1 MNNNINNKF
10 NTNKTKSSA
19 IISSKKTSTR
29 GFIIGAGII
38 GVAALF
44 ALPDTSIDF
53 SKFNK
58 AEKNDDLSDIG
69 NEWPDNLVYSTYPQ
83 DLMDVKDFAVKLSKK
98 ESNYITQKG
107 WDYECSLT
115 NRNSIYMD
123 YSNGEINE
131 VDQNANIVKTF
142 NLVPVGESE
151 YISNVSIQEI
161 KDNNLIIKYV
171 LVNEESK
178 QETLF
183 VSKYNEFD
191 ELTVL
196 AKKDIN
202 NKSFETSFVIYDEN
216 MDEFLLVSSIDDN
229 TYNFSIYSDQIG
241 EIASHNIELNT
252 FISKENVIFS
262 KGIGYLVTDTQGSFT
277 ITYDKV
283 TKDKPMYGGKN
294 VNSIHRFGDAVVSV
308 YNYDI
313 DSYREESMLSVKT
326 TDNTYISV
334 IPNNS
339 YVNHVWMLEDGY
351 VAVFEEHHSSEETG
365 KDKAVYGSS
374 LYKIVRYN
382 ENGEEIWS
390 HYFGDMDK
398 SNSSS
403 FGTVNFKNNGDSL
416 VFTGDSYDKNSE
428 EYLKFE
434 ISIDED
440 GNITSLL

>member
-107 WDYECSLT
+107 WDYECSLA

-142 NLVPVGESE
+142 SLVPVGESE

-183 VSKYNEFD
+183 VSKYNEFN

-216 MDEFLLVSSIDDN
+216 TDEFLLVSSTDDN
-229 TYNFSIYSDQIG
+229 AYNFSIYSDQIRK
-241 EIASHNIELNT
+241 IVSHDIELNT
-252 FISKENVIFS
+252 FISKENIIFD
-262 KGIGYLVTDTQGSFT
+262 KGVAYLITDTQDSFT
-277 ITYDKV
+277 ITYDQV
-283 TKDKPMYGGKN
+283 TKGNTFIREDKQIE
-294 VNSIHRFGDAVVSV
+294 SIHRFGNSIASISS
-308 YNYDI
+308 YDEDKDI
-313 DSYREESMLSVKT
+313 LSIQSQS
-326 TDNTYISV
+326 NAYLAV

-339 YVNHVWMLEDGY
+339 YLEHILETKDGCI
-351 VAVFEEHHSSEETG
+351 AVFEEHHSSEEVG
-365 KDKAVYGSS
+365 RDKTVYGSS

-403 FGTVNFKNNGDSL
+403 FKTVDFKNNGDNL
-416 VFTGDSYDKNSE
+416 VFTGQSYDDKSG

-434 ISIDED
+434 LSIDED